1 MDHILYWKRTTI
13 CVKLLIDNDVC
24 VAPTWGQYHANR
36 TGHDTESQCD
46 ILHAPVGSEEAVMMN
61 VTAGRYYGLNAVA
74 SRIWELLETPKTI
87 AELCAQICE
96 EFDVD
101 AQTCEAA
108 VLKFVQDLI
117 DNGIAHEAA
126 A

>member
-1 MDHILYWKRTTI
+1 MSIGLDTILSR
-13 CVKLLIDNDVC
+13 ND
-24 VAPTWGQYHANR
+24 
-36 TGHDTESQCD
+36 D
-46 ILHAPVGSEEAVMMN
+46 ILHASVGSEEAVMMS

-87 AELCAQICE
+87 AQLCAQICE
-96 EFDVD
+96 EFEVD
-101 AQTCEAA
+101 AQTCEAE

-117 DNGIAHEAA
+117 DNGVVHEAA

>member
-1 MDHILYWKRTTI
+1 MSIGLDTILSR
-13 CVKLLIDNDVC
+13 ND
-24 VAPTWGQYHANR
+24 
-36 TGHDTESQCD
+36 D
-46 ILHAPVGSEEAVMMN
+46 ILHASVGSEEAVMMS

-96 EFDVD
+96 EFEVD
-101 AQTCEAA
+101 AQTCEAE

-117 DNGIAHEAA
+117 DNGVVHEAA

>member
-1 MDHILYWKRTTI
+1 MSIALETT
-13 CVKLLIDNDVC
+13 LSRN
-24 VAPTWGQYHANR
+24 G
-36 TGHDTESQCD
+36 D
-46 ILHAPVGSEEAVMMN
+46 ILHAPVGTEEAVMMS

-87 AELCAQICE
+87 AQLCAQICE
-96 EFDVD
+96 EFEVD
-101 AQTCEAA
+101 IQTCEAE

-117 DNGIAHEAA
+117 DNGIVHEAA